1 VTAALLRRIAAV
13 APTLVVVATLAF
25 LLVHGLPGDAAAV
38 MLGPE
43 ATPAQIEALRAELG
57 ADEPIG
63 ARFAAWLA
71 DVLRGDLGTS
81 VHHGRP
87 VTTLVGERVLPT
99 LQLTVSA
106 LVVAVMV
113 GLPAGVWASRRP
125 GSRTDRGITLLATSA
140 TSIASFFLA
149 MVLVLVFAVRL
160 GWLPATGAVPLT
172 EDLLAH
178 LRHLMLPALAL
189 GLPLAGVPARVVRAS
204 LLDGIDA
211 DHLRAARARGV
222 GPARLLLRHELRPSL
237 APTTALLGSSFA
249 DLLAGA
255 VIVETVF
262 NLPGMGQLVAT
273 SIGQRDL
280 LVLQGVILFAAVA
293 NVLVSLAVDLVTS
306 LLDPRGDHVRV

>member
-1 VTAALLRRIAAV
+1 MTAALVRRVAAV
-13 APTLVVVATLAF
+13 VPTLAVVATLAF

-43 ATPAQIEALRAELG
+43 ATPAQVQALRTELG
-57 ADEPIG
+57 GDQPLG
-63 ARFAAWLA
+63 ARFGGWVRDLA
-71 DVLRGDLGTS
+71 RGDLGTS
-81 VHHGRP
+81 LHHDRP
-87 VTTLVGERVLPT
+87 VTALVAERVLPT
-99 LQLTVSA
+99 LQLAVSA
-106 LVVAVMV
+106 LLVAVAV
-113 GLPAGVWASRRP
+113 GLPAGIWASRRP
-125 GSRTDRGITLLATSA
+125 GSPTDRAVTTLATSA

-172 EDLLAH
+172 EDPVGH
-178 LRHLMLPALAL
+178 LRHLLLPALAL

-204 LLDGIDA
+204 LLDGSGA
-211 DHLRAARARGV
+211 EHLTAARARGV
-222 GPARLLLRHELRPSL
+222 HPRRLLLHHELRAGL

-262 NLPGMGQLVAT
+262 NLPGLGQLVTT

-280 LVLQGVILFAAVA
+280 VVLQGVILFAAVA
-293 NVLVSLAVDLVTS
+293 NVLVSLAVDVVTS
-306 LLDPRGDHVRV
+306 LLDPRSDHVRV

>member
-1 VTAALLRRIAAV
+1 MSAALLRRTAALL
-13 APTLVVVATLAF
+13 PTLAVVATLSF

-43 ATPAQIEALRAELG
+43 ATPAQVRALQAELG
-57 ADEPIG
+57 ADEPVG
-63 ARFAAWLA
+63 TRFVGWLA
-71 DVLRGDLGTS
+71 DAARGDLGTS

-87 VTTLVGERVLPT
+87 VTALVAERVVPT
-99 LQLTVSA
+99 LQLA
-106 LVVAVMV
+106 LAALLVAVAA
-113 GLPAGVWASRRP
+113 GLPAGIWASRWP
-125 GSRTDRGITLLATSA
+125 GSRTDRVVTTLATSA
-140 TSIASFFLA
+140 TSVASFFLA
-149 MVLVLVFAVRL
+149 MVLVLVFAVQL
-160 GWLPATGAVPLT
+160 GWLPATGGVPLT
-172 EDLLAH
+172 EDATAH
-178 LRHLMLPALAL
+178 LRHLVLPSLAL

-222 GPARLLLRHELRPSL
+222 RPRHLLLRHELRLAL
-237 APTTALLGSSFA
+237 APTTSLLGSSFA

-262 NLPGMGQLVAT
+262 SLPGMGQLVAM

-280 LVLQGVILFAAVA
+280 LVLQGVILFAAAA
-293 NVLVSLAVDLVTS
+293 NVLVSLAVDVLAS